1 MCYKTYSLSI
11 THSYDRAVSPR
22 QEALRPVKHP
32 KPHTHQRSL
41 QVIAAALIV
50 FATIGMGSRALAQV
64 GEALVPTLKPTVR
77 DIVEYDEYTGRF
89 AAVNRVE
96 IRARVS
102 GYLADIRFDGGEVVS
117 AGETLVVIDQRP
129 YRIAVQAVEAE
140 LAEVKAARDLAKLEA
155 DRAKALRADRAISEE
170 DRDRRVQQELAA
182 IARVAR
188 VEAALARA
196 QLDLEYTEVKAPI
209 DGRVS
214 RRLVDA
220 GNLVTGGDVQGTLI
234 TTIVQEDPIHFY
246 FDVSEAD
253 FLRYTR
259 LSESGARPSSR
270 TTPNAVSVKLLD
282 EDDYLHHGVMDFVDN
297 ELDPTSG
304 TLEGRAVLSNRNG
317 LLQPGVFGRLRL
329 LGSGEYEAVLLPDN
343 VIQFDQSRQF
353 VFIVEDDG
361 TVGRTFVNLGPI
373 IDGERLIRSGLTGAE
388 TVISGAFHRVR
399 MGASVVTENA
409 GS

>member
-1 MCYKTYSLSI
+1 MVPGS
-11 THSYDRAVSPR
+11 
-22 QEALRPVKHP
+22 EALRSVKYLESFSSKKWRYIFP
-32 KPHTHQRSL
+32 S
-41 QVIAAALIV
+41 VFIV
-50 FATIGMGSRALAQV
+50 LVSTGVAHRALAQ
-64 GEALVPTLKPTVR
+64 GGPPAVPTLKPTVR

-96 IRARVS
+96 VRARVS
-102 GYLADIRFDGGEVVS
+102 GYLSDIRFDGGEVVS
-117 AGETLVVIDQRP
+117 AGDTLVVIDQRP

-140 LAEVKAARDLAKLEA
+140 LAEVTAARDLAKLEA
-155 DRAKALRADRAISEE
+155 DRAKALRADRAISVE

-214 RRLVDA
+214 RRLVDT

-282 EDDYLHHGVMDFVDN
+282 EDDFLHHGVMDFVDN

-329 LGSGEYEAVLLPDN
+329 LGSGEYEAVLLPDD

-353 VFIVEDDG
+353 VFVVQDDG
-361 TVGRTFVNLGPI
+361 TVGRTFIELGPI
-373 IDGERLIRSGLTGAE
+373 IDGMRLIRGGLTGSE

-399 MGASVVTENA
+399 MGAQVVTDTA
-409 GS
+409 GP

>member
-1 MCYKTYSLSI
+1 MKPL
-11 THSYDRAVSPR
+11 HFFFR
-22 QEALRPVKHP
+22 QRCSK
-32 KPHTHQRSL
+32 
-41 QVIAAALIV
+41 LIPFV
-50 FATIGMGSRALAQV
+50 PFVLATLGVGLDASAQE
-64 GEALVPTLKPTVR
+64 GPPPVPTLKPTVR

-96 IRARVS
+96 VRARVS
-102 GYLADIRFDGGEVVS
+102 GYLAEIRFDGGELVS

-214 RRLVDA
+214 RRLVDT

-282 EDDYLHHGVMDFVDN
+282 EDDFLHHGVMDFVDN

-329 LGSGEYEAVLLPDN
+329 LGSGEYEAVLVPDS

-361 TVGRTFVNLGPI
+361 TVGRTFVDLGPI
-373 IDGERLIRSGLTGAE
+373 IDGERLIRQGLTGSE

-399 MGASVVTENA
+399 MGARVVTEST

>member
-1 MCYKTYSLSI
+1 M
-11 THSYDRAVSPR
+11 
-22 QEALRPVKHP
+22 
-32 KPHTHQRSL
+32 
-41 QVIAAALIV
+41 IAAALIV